1 MQDIYITVDTS
12 DMLCTIL
19 PLFVP
24 CSLVSQVYGNKVTTT
39 HVSAGSRCHVT
50 TKHALLSC
58 MAINNQLPS
67 INWLAKSSKH
77 TLQHVDYKTL
87 QSGC

>member
-50 TKHALLSC
+50 TKHINAFLSC
-58 MAINNQLPS
+58 MAINNQLLS
-67 INWLAKSSKH
+67 IN
-77 TLQHVDYKTL
+77 
-87 QSGC
+87 